1 MTRPNVQRYVL
12 YLNPIN
18 LCESS
23 KTYLRLQQGYSGCR
37 RGYSAWRVVI
47 NPQPVHPDHRTE
59 HGQDGTAQTTPHKAN
74 VRLIAH
80 DCNKKTVLPHYAS
93 TTGHL
98 YMQPFRRVSVT
109 RPTPDGRG
117 FNLPDPIQTNY
128 RRFHIPINSGK

>member
-1 MTRPNVQRYVL
+1 MARPNVQRYVL

-18 LCESS
+18 LRESS

-59 HGQDGTAQTTPHKAN
+59 HGQDGTAQTTHHEAN

-80 DCNKKTVLPHYAS
+80 DCNKKTVLLHYAS

-109 RPTPDGRG
+109 RPIPMVVDSICPIPD
-117 FNLPDPIQTNY
+117 
-128 RRFHIPINSGK
+128 RRITGDFIFL